1 MANKKSLLGGMTIKV
16 ENMSGFD
23 KSGFHGFT
31 APLGAIVPM
40 RKQLCIPGNGNIR
53 VKISAQLPPLAS
65 DAFLRSHLKV
75 EAFAVPLRLCY
86 GGFQS
91 WFSGEPV
98 VGLDENDEPVLS
110 RAKLPRLHMNRT
122 DSEGR
127 LGVDYLTN
135 YALDGVFGTQ
145 TLMDYFG
152 VKMPLSVEED
162 SGDDP
167 GDDSGDGGDAPVR
180 SFSRVASG
188 VHVSKADVLNFLGDA
203 GEDFNIFPF
212 IAYQLCY
219 HHWYRNKLVEKPLFA
234 PPTFTTYS
242 AVHLPYVAKD
252 SIVDY
257 TVDLTAEEPSL
268 EEDTEMDKRRNFF
281 EIPSYISSTNSSS
294 VSSEGCVLL
303 NGHLLELRQRNY
315 GYDYF
320 TTALPS
326 AQEGNPISVDTSGG
340 SFTISALRIQNSMQH
355 FSEINQFASPDYVQ
369 VNKARYGVDI
379 SEGVAQKPILLGSAD
394 FPMFTSGVE
403 QTAGSEQ
410 QTNNPLGGMAARYGR
425 AHAEGSDFVCEFHC
439 NEPSYIMIM
448 ASLVPEANYATGCAH
463 DMKIFTKEGSLVDLP
478 VASLENTGMEPV
490 YAYEVEASRA
500 SRSLVFGY
508 QPRFMWHKAGQMN
521 MVSGLFRAGASL
533 QSFIPQRVFNE
544 PLAPDVSGFF
554 DPVELSTAFLKV
566 LPWDLDGV
574 TAVEGAI
581 SEFGVMID
589 SAVDFFVSE
598 PLGESVLPSLVDPA
612 YEHGKS
618 VYLRRGGSGV

>member
-65 DAFLRSHLKV
+65 DAFLRTHLKV

-91 WFSGEPV
+91 WFSGEQIFTF
-98 VGLDENDEPVLS
+98 DEESEEPVFT
-110 RAKLPRLHMNRT
+110 RAKLPRLHVSRK
-122 DSEGR
+122 DAY
-127 LGVDYLTN
+127 GVYSADNLTP
-135 YALDGVFGTQ
+135 YALNGIFGPQ

-152 VKMPLSVEED
+152 VKLPIVTESIIEPE
-162 SGDDP
+162 P
-167 GDDSGDGGDAPVR
+167 ETYTIP
-180 SFSRVASG
+180 SRVA
-188 VHVSKADVLNFLGDA
+188 VYNFLGDA

-212 IAYQLCY
+212 IAYQLCC
-219 HHWYRNKLVEKPLFA
+219 HHWYRNKLVERPYFS
-234 PPTFTTYS
+234 PPADSVVSDS
-242 AVHLPYVAKD
+242 AVALPYRAYAEIKD
-252 SIVDY
+252 F
-257 TVDLTAEEPSL
+257 TVNLTATDPSSPAG
-268 EEDTEMDKRRNFF
+268 TEYERRSRFF
-281 EIPSYISSTNSSS
+281 DLPDWAIGEADGSNIG
-294 VSSEGCVLL
+294 VQLA

-403 QTAGSEQ
+403 QTAGSAQE
-410 QTNNPLGGMAARYGR
+410 TTNPLGGMAARYGR

-448 ASLVPEANYATGCAH
+448 ASLVPEANYASGCAH

-490 YAYEVEASRA
+490 YGWEVEASPMQGA
-500 SRSLVFGY
+500 SVFGY
-508 QPRFMWHKAGQMN
+508 QPRFMWHKAGQTN
-521 MVSGLFRAGASL
+521 MVSGLFRKGASL
-533 QSFIPQRVFNE
+533 QSFIPQREFN
-544 PLAPDVSGFF
+544 APSD
-554 DPVELSTAFLKV
+554 DAQEYDRVELSTAFLKV

>member
-91 WFSGEPV
+91 WFSGEQV
-98 VGLDENDEPVLS
+98 VASLDRGVDSESVLT

-122 DSEGR
+122 DEQGR
-127 LGVDYLTN
+127 LGFSYLTD
-135 YALDGVFGTQ
+135 YALDGVFGPQ

-152 VKMPLSVEED
+152 VKMPLSLVND
-162 SGDDP
+162 S
-167 GDDSGDGGDAPVR
+167 GDDSGDGDGDDAPAAK
-180 SFSRVASG
+180 SSRAESG
-188 VHVSKADVLNFLGDA
+188 VHVSKVDVWNFLGDA

-212 IAYQLCY
+212 LAYQLCY
-219 HHWYRNKLVEKPLFA
+219 HHWYRNKLVERPLFA
-234 PPTFTTYS
+234 PPTSDSDAAWT
-242 AVHLPYVAKD
+242 LPFIARD
-252 SIVDY
+252 SIFDY
-257 TVDLTAEEPSL
+257 TVDLTAPDPELGSV
-268 EEDTEMDKRRNFF
+268 TEIERREHFF
-281 EIPSYISSTNSSS
+281 YTPNYIDWGSQVGKSA
-294 VSSEGCVLL
+294 ELL

-379 SEGVAQKPILLGSAD
+379 SGGVAQKPILLGSAD

-410 QTNNPLGGMAARYGR
+410 ETSNPLGGMAARYGR

-478 VASLENTGMEPV
+478 VATLENTGMEPV
-490 YAYEVEASRA
+490 YAYEVEASRI
-500 SRSLVFGY
+500 SGDRVFGY
-508 QPRFMWHKAGQMN
+508 QPRFMWYKAGQMN

-544 PLAPDVSGFF
+544 PLAPDESGFA

>member
-91 WFSGEPV
+91 WFSGEQV
-98 VGLDENDEPVLS
+98 VSVDNRSGDSESVLT

-122 DSEGR
+122 DSDGR
-127 LGVDYLTN
+127 LGADYLTN
-135 YALDGVFGTQ
+135 YALDGVFGPQ

-152 VKMPLSVEED
+152 VKMPLSLVDD
-162 SGDDP
+162 SV
-167 GDDSGDGGDAPVR
+167 DSGDGDDAPAAKSSR
-180 SFSRVASG
+180 SESG
-188 VHVSKADVLNFLGDA
+188 VHVSKVDVWNFLGDA

-219 HHWYRNKLVEKPLFA
+219 HHWYRNKLVERPLFA
-234 PPTFTTYS
+234 PPTSDSDAAWT
-242 AVHLPYVAKD
+242 LPFIARD
-252 SIVDY
+252 SISDY
-257 TVDLTAEEPSL
+257 TVDLT
-268 EEDTEMDKRRNFF
+268 
-281 EIPSYISSTNSSS
+281 
-294 VSSEGCVLL
+294 VSSLGYGYETEIERREAFFYIPDYIYSGSEFGKNAELL

-410 QTNNPLGGMAARYGR
+410 ETNNPFGGMAARYGR

-490 YAYEVEASRA
+490 YAYEVEASRISG
-500 SRSLVFGY
+500 SRVFGY

-521 MVSGLFRAGASL
+521 MISGLFRAGASL

-544 PLAPDVSGFF
+544 PLAPDESGHA

-581 SEFGVMID
+581 SEYGVMID

>member
-1 MANKKSLLGGMTIKV
+1 MANKKSLLGGMTINV

-23 KSGFHGFT
+23 KSCFHAFT

-91 WFSGEPV
+91 WFSGEPIYTF
-98 VGLDENDEPVLS
+98 NDDGEYEFT
-110 RAKLPRLHMNRT
+110 RAKLPRLFVDRR
-122 DSEGR
+122 DPEGSYFSDNWSD
-127 LGVDYLTN
+127 L
-135 YALDGVFGTQ
+135 ALNGIFGTSS
-145 TLMDYFG
+145 LMDYFG
-152 VKMPLSVEED
+152 VKLPLVPKESD
-162 SGDDP
+162 SDDV
-167 GDDSGDGGDAPVR
+167 SGRTTVP
-180 SFSRVASG
+180 SRTAVY
-188 VHVSKADVLNFLGDA
+188 NFLGDA
-203 GEDFNIFPF
+203 GEYFNIFPF
-212 IAYQLCY
+212 LAYQLCIDN
-219 HHWYRNKLVEKPLFA
+219 WYRNKLVERPLFA
-234 PPTFTTYS
+234 RPAF
-242 AVHLPYVAKD
+242 
-252 SIVDY
+252 
-257 TVDLTAEEPSL
+257 
-268 EEDTEMDKRRNFF
+268 
-281 EIPSYISSTNSSS
+281 STNSFHPVNLPYSAYS
-294 VSSEGCVLL
+294 YIADFPVYLASDPAGDVPDTEFERREQFFNVPTWALDVRLS

-326 AQEGNPISVDTSGG
+326 AQDGNPISVDTSGG

-355 FSEINQFASPDYVQ
+355 FSEINQFASPDFVQ

-379 SEGVAQKPILLGSAD
+379 SEGVAQRPILLGSAD

-410 QTNNPLGGMAARYGR
+410 ETSNPFGGMAARYGR
-425 AHAEGSDFVCEFHC
+425 AHAEGSDFVCEFHV

-448 ASLVPEANYATGCAH
+448 CSLVPEANYASGCAH
-463 DMKIFTKEGSLVDLP
+463 DMKIFTQEGSLVDLP

-490 YAYEVEASRA
+490 YGWEVEASPMQGA
-500 SRSLVFGY
+500 SVFGY
-508 QPRFMWHKAGQMN
+508 QPRYMWHKAGQMN
-521 MVSGLFRAGASL
+521 MVSGEFRQGASL
-533 QSFIPQRVFNE
+533 QAFIPQREFN
-544 PLAPDVSGFF
+544 APSDDAQEYSR
-554 DPVELSTAFLKV
+554 VELSTAFLKV
-566 LPWDLDGV
+566 LPWDLDGI
-574 TAVEGAI
+574 TAVNGAI
-581 SEFGVMID
+581 SQFGVMID

-612 YEHGKS
+612 CEHGKS

>member
-91 WFSGEPV
+91 WFSGEPIV
-98 VGLDENDEPVLS
+98 SVDPETDAPSLS

-127 LGVDYLTN
+127 LSVDFLTN
-135 YALDGVFGTQ
+135 YALDGVFGPQ

-152 VKMPLSVEED
+152 VKMPLSVSD
-162 SGDDP
+162 SD
-167 GDDSGDGGDAPVR
+167 DGGDDAPAAK
-180 SFSRVASG
+180 SSRAESG

-219 HHWYRNKLVEKPLFA
+219 HHWYRNKLVERPLFA
-234 PPTFTTYS
+234 QPAELTYP
-242 AVHLPYVAKD
+242 AYHLPYVAQ
-252 SIVDY
+252 DY
-257 TVDLTAEEPSL
+257 ITDYYVDLTAAEPSL
-268 EEDTEMDKRRNFF
+268 DEDTEMDRRQNFF
-281 EIPSYISSTNSSS
+281 EIPSYISSELND
-294 VSSEGCVLL
+294 VSCELL

-410 QTNNPLGGMAARYGR
+410 ETNNPLGGMAARYGR

-508 QPRFMWHKAGQMN
+508 QPRYMWHKAGQMN

-544 PLAPDVSGFF
+544 PLAPGVSGFF

-566 LPWDLDGV
+566 LPWDLDGI